1 MLRLILGDTIMKL
14 HFAKLNPTENM
25 TILVTDP
32 VPRAQ
37 HSAVAEALMAYASVG
52 GEQVGFLEEATLPGA
67 RMRLQMMG
75 GEFCGNATMSLA
87 ALLAFRENLPS
98 GGEAVYPLEVSGTD
112 GIVPCRIQRSG
123 DVCRGTVCMPLPEEI
138 REVDFP
144 DGVRCPVVFF
154 PGIAHAIVREGVL
167 RSSDAPRC
175 IPRWCEACETDA
187 LGIILA
193 DDALDRI
200 RPLVYVRSTGSSVW
214 ERGCGSG
221 TAALGAYLAHERRGD
236 AALDVAQPGGTI
248 RVEAKWDGER
258 VSRLEISG
266 DVRLAATGEAWI

>member
-1 MLRLILGDTIMKL
+1 MMKL

-32 VPRAQ
+32 VPRER
-37 HSAVAEALMAYASVG
+37 HSAVADALMAYGSVG
-52 GEQVGFLEEATLPGA
+52 GEQVGFLEEPTLPGA

-75 GEFCGNATMSLA
+75 GEFCGNATMSLGT
-87 ALLAFRENLPS
+87 LLALQDGLRD
-98 GGEAVYPLEVSGTD
+98 GDATVYPLEVSGAD

-123 DVCRGTVCMPLPEEI
+123 DVCRGTVCMPLPEAI
-138 REVDFP
+138 REVDFAG
-144 DGVRCPVVFF
+144 GVRCPVVFF

-200 RPLVYVRSTGSSVW
+200 RPLVYVRSTNSSVW

-221 TAALGAYLAHERRGD
+221 TAALGAWWAAQRRED
-236 AALDVAQPGGTI
+236 IRIDVSQPGGTI
-248 RVEAKWDGER
+248 CVRACWEENR
-258 VSRLEISG
+258 VSELEIRG
-266 DVRLAATGEAWI
+266 VVRLACTGEAWIESL

>member
-1 MLRLILGDTIMKL
+1 MKL

-25 TILVTDP
+25 TILVTDT
-32 VPRAQ
+32 VPRTQ
-37 HSAVAEALMAYASVG
+37 HSAVAEALMAYGSVG
-52 GEQVGFLEEATLPGA
+52 GEQVGFLEAPSLPGA

-87 ALLAFRENLPS
+87 ALLAFQENLPD
-98 GGEAVYPLEVSGTD
+98 GGEAVYPLEVSGAD
-112 GIVPCRIQRSG
+112 EIVACRIRRSG
-123 DVCRGTVCMPLPEEI
+123 NVCRGTVCMPLPEEI

-144 DGVRCPVVFF
+144 GGVRCPVVFV

-167 RSSDAPRC
+167 RAADAPRC
-175 IPRWCEACETDA
+175 IPQWCETCGTDA
-187 LGIILA
+187 CGVILA

-221 TAALGAYLAHERRGD
+221 TAALGAWWAQQRRSD
-236 AALDVAQPGGTI
+236 AAIDVAQPGGTI
-248 RVEAKWDGER
+248 HVEAKWDGAR

>member
-1 MLRLILGDTIMKL
+1 MKL
-14 HFAKLNPTENM
+14 RFAKLNPTENM

-32 VPRAQ
+32 VPRDR
-37 HSAVAEALMAYASVG
+37 HSAVAEALMAYGSVG
-52 GEQVGFLEEATLPGA
+52 GEQVGFLEKPTLPGA

-87 ALLAFRENLPS
+87 ALLAFRENLPD
-98 GGEAVYPLEVSGTD
+98 GGEAVYPLEVSGAD
-112 GIVPCRIQRSG
+112 GIVPCRIRRSG

-138 REVDFP
+138 REVEFP

-167 RSSDAPRC
+167 RASEAPRC

-187 LGIILA
+187 IGIILA

-200 RPLVYVRSTGSSVW
+200 HPLVYVRSTSSSVW

-248 RVEAKWDGER
+248 HVEAEWDGER
-258 VSRLEISG
+258 ISRLEISG
-266 DVRLAATGEAWI
+266 DVRLAAIGEAWI

>member
-1 MLRLILGDTIMKL
+1 MMKL

-32 VPRAQ
+32 VPRER
-37 HSAVAEALMAYASVG
+37 HSAVADALMAYGSVG
-52 GEQVGFLEEATLPGA
+52 GEQVGFLEEPTLPGA

-87 ALLAFRENLPS
+87 ALLAFQEDLPD
-98 GGEAVYPLEVSGTD
+98 GGEAIYPLEVSGAAE
-112 GIVPCRIQRSG
+112 IVNCRIERCG
-123 DVCRGTVCMPLPEEI
+123 DACRGAVRMPLPEAI

-144 DGVRCPVVFF
+144 GGVRCPVVFF

-167 RSSDAPRC
+167 RASDAPRC
-175 IPRWCEACETDA
+175 IEAWCDACNAEAM
-187 LGIILA
+187 GIILV

-200 RPLVYVRSTGSSVW
+200 RPLVYVRSTDSSVW

-236 AALDVAQPGGTI
+236 ATLDVAQPGGTI
-248 RVEAKWDGER
+248 HVKAGWDGER

-266 DVRLAATGEAWI
+266 DVRLAAIGEAWI

>member
-1 MLRLILGDTIMKL
+1 MKL
-14 HFAKLNPTENM
+14 RFAKLNPTENM

-52 GEQVGFLEEATLPGA
+52 GEQVGFLEEPTLPGA

-87 ALLAFRENLPS
+87 ALLAFQENLPD
-98 GGEAVYPLEVSGTD
+98 GGEAVYPLEVSGAD
-112 GIVPCRIQRSG
+112 GIVPCRIRRSG

-187 LGIILA
+187 LGVILA

-200 RPLVYVRSTGSSVW
+200 RPLVYVRSTDSSVW

-248 RVEAKWDGER
+248 RVEARWDGER

>member
-1 MLRLILGDTIMKL
+1 M
-14 HFAKLNPTENM
+14 
-25 TILVTDP
+25 
-32 VPRAQ
+32 
-37 HSAVAEALMAYASVG
+37 
-52 GEQVGFLEEATLPGA
+52 
-67 RMRLQMMG
+67 
-75 GEFCGNATMSLA
+75 
-87 ALLAFRENLPS
+87 
-98 GGEAVYPLEVSGTD
+98 YPLEVSGTD
-112 GIVPCRIQRSG
+112 GIVACRIRRSG
-123 DVCRGTVCMPLPEEI
+123 DVCRGTVCMPLPEAI

-200 RPLVYVRSTGSSVW
+200 RPLVYVRSTDSSVW

-248 RVEAKWDGER
+248 HVEAKWDGER

>member
-1 MLRLILGDTIMKL
+1 MKL
-14 HFAKLNPTENM
+14 RFAKLNPTENM

-32 VPRAQ
+32 VSRDR
-37 HSAVAEALMAYASVG
+37 HSAVAEALMAYGSVG
-52 GEQVGFLEEATLPGA
+52 GEQVGFLEEPTLPGA

-87 ALLAFRENLPS
+87 ALLAFQENLPD
-98 GGEAVYPLEVSGTD
+98 GGEAVYPLEVSGAD
-112 GIVPCRIQRSG
+112 GLVPCRIRHSG
-123 DVCRGTVCMPLPEEI
+123 DVCRGTVCMPLPEAI

-167 RSSDAPRC
+167 RASDAPRC
-175 IPRWCEACETDA
+175 IPRWCEACGTDA

-200 RPLVYVRSTGSSVW
+200 RPLVYVRSTDSSVW

-221 TAALGAYLAHERRGD
+221 TAALGAYLAHARCGD

-248 RVEAKWDGER
+248 HVEAKWDGER

>member
-1 MLRLILGDTIMKL
+1 MLVQYAR
-14 HFAKLNPTENM
+14 LNPTGNM
-25 TILVTDP
+25 TAIVTNS
-32 VPRAQ
+32 VPRAEQ
-37 HSAVAEALMAYASVG
+37 PRVATRLMARGCDFA
-52 GEQVGFLEEATLPGA
+52 EQVGFLEAAALPGA
-67 RMRLQMMG
+67 RVRLQMMG

-87 ALLAFRENLPS
+87 ALLAFQENLPD

-112 GIVPCRIQRSG
+112 GIVPCRIRRSG

-187 LGIILA
+187 LGVILA

-200 RPLVYVRSTGSSVW
+200 RPLVYVRSTDSSVW

-236 AALDVAQPGGTI
+236 ATLDVAQPGGTI
-248 RVEAKWDGER
+248 HVKAGWDGER

>member
-1 MLRLILGDTIMKL
+1 MKL
-14 HFAKLNPTENM
+14 RFAKLNPTENM

-32 VPRAQ
+32 VPRDR
-37 HSAVAEALMAYASVG
+37 HSAVAEALMAYGSVG
-52 GEQVGFLEEATLPGA
+52 GEQVGFLEEPTLPGA

-87 ALLAFRENLPS
+87 ALLAFQENLPDD
-98 GGEAVYPLEVSGTD
+98 GEAVYPLEVSGAD
-112 GIVPCRIQRSG
+112 GIVNCRIRRSG
-123 DVCRGTVCMPLPEEI
+123 DVCRGTVCMPLPEAI

-167 RSSDAPRC
+167 RASDAPRC
-175 IPRWCEACETDA
+175 IPRWCEVCGTDA

-200 RPLVYVRSTGSSVW
+200 RPLVYVRSTDSSVW

-221 TAALGAYLAHERRGD
+221 TAALGAYLAHARCGD

-248 RVEAKWDGER
+248 HVEAKWDGER

-266 DVRLAATGEAWI
+266 DVRLAAIGEAWI